1 MVAAKRIFEEKYQR
15 SIPLFVAG
23 GILTEEDVTNALK
36 LGADGVQVASRF
48 VTTKECDASMA
59 FKKAYLQAEKED
71 TVVIESPVGMPGR
84 AIRNPFVERMQAGK
98 ETISGCY
105 QCLKACDPRTAPYCI
120 TQALIRAVQGQVED
134 GLIFCGAR
142 VGELNRITTVKEAI
156 RELGFGKQRKEPQPI
171 LQTRKEAFA

>member
-1 MVAAKRIFEEKYQR
+1 M
-15 SIPLFVAG
+15 
-23 GILTEEDVTNALK
+23 
-36 LGADGVQVASRF
+36 ASRF

-71 TVVIESPVGMPGR
+71 TVVIKSPVGMPG
-84 AIRNPFVERMQAGK
+84 AGHPQSFVERMQAGK

-134 GLIFCGAR
+134 GLISA
-142 VGELNRITTVKEAI
+142 
-156 RELGFGKQRKEPQPI
+156 EPGWGN
-171 LQTRKEAFA
+171 

>member
-1 MVAAKRIFEEKYQR
+1 M
-15 SIPLFVAG
+15 AG

-36 LGADGVQVASRF
+36 LGADGAQVASRF

-71 TVVIESPVGMPGR
+71 TVVIKSPVGMPGR

-156 RELGFGKQRKEPQPI
+156 RELGFGKQWKEPQPI